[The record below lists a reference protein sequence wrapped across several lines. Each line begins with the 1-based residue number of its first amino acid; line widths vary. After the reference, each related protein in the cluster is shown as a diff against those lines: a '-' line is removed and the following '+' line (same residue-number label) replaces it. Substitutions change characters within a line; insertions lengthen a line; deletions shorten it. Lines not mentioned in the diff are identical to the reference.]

1 MGKKSGNEKRAET
14 SNHMRQQNDQR
25 KQEKMLERFLAV
37 TIEEL
42 ILAISELPDGIILEV
57 YFDDEG

>member
-1 MGKKSGNEKRAET
+1 MGKKSGKENRVDN
-14 SNHMRQQNDQR
+14 SNHQGQQDNR
-25 KQEKMLERFLAV
+25 TGQEKMLEMFLTA
-37 TIEEL
+37 TMGEL

>member
-1 MGKKSGNEKRAET
+1 MGKKSGKDKRADT
-14 SNHMRQQNDQR
+14 SNHRGQQNDHR
-25 KQEKMLERFLAV
+25 KQEKMLERFLVA

>member
-1 MGKKSGNEKRAET
+1 MGKKSGKEKRADT
-14 SNHMRQQNDQR
+14 SNHIKYQDNRTG
-25 KQEKMLERFLAV
+25 QEKMLERFLAA

>member
-1 MGKKSGNEKRAET
+1 MGKKSGKDKRAET
-14 SNHMRQQNDQR
+14 SNHMRQQNDHR
-25 KQEKMLERFLAV
+25 KQEKMLERFLAA

>member
-1 MGKKSGNEKRAET
+1 MGKKSGKDKRAET
-14 SNHMRQQNDQR
+14 SNHMRQQNDHR
-25 KQEKMLERFLAV
+25 KQEKMLERFLVA

>member
-1 MGKKSGNEKRAET
+1 
-14 SNHMRQQNDQR
+14 
-25 KQEKMLERFLAV
+25 MLERVLAA

>member
-1 MGKKSGNEKRAET
+1 MDKKSGNEKRAET

-25 KQEKMLERFLAV
+25 KQEKMLERFLAA

>member
-1 MGKKSGNEKRAET
+1 MGKKSGKENRADT
-14 SNHMRQQNDQR
+14 SNHMGQQNDHR
-25 KQEKMLERFLAV
+25 KQEKMLDRFLAA

>member
-1 MGKKSGNEKRAET
+1 MGKKSGNEQRAET

-25 KQEKMLERFLAV
+25 KKEKVLERFLAA

>member
-1 MGKKSGNEKRAET
+1 MGKKSGKENRADN
-14 SNHMRQQNDQR
+14 SNHLGQQD
-25 KQEKMLERFLAV
+25 K
-37 TIEEL
+37 EL

>member
-1 MGKKSGNEKRAET
+1 MGKKFGKESRADN
-14 SNHMRQQNDQR
+14 SNHLWQQDNRTGQG
-25 KQEKMLERFLAV
+25 KMLERFLAA
-37 TIEEL
+37 TIGEL